1 MNKTL
6 IIFMLFTTL
15 AFVYVMIALSKMSK
29 NVSKIEA
36 FSEPVASKTVN
47 VPTRL
52 NTTDYG
58 AVAGVAPKIAN
69 ANPVPLAAQAPIIL
83 NANPVPNTIQT
94 PIILNSA
101 PNTVQPSA
109 TPIILNSA
117 PNAVQPPA
125 TPIILNQTQPSAT
138 PIIVANATPN
148 ITTPV
153 ITPQI
158 VLPPNATSPNPTSD
172 PNAPKILNVAQP
184 TIPFIRTP
192 DMAQTNILSTMPNGL
207 QFATPVA
214 PTSSVL
220 RPTTTIVS
228 AEPIVRSRQTTQP
241 NPNLPIADDEDR
253 RFWIGNVL
261 YNMLPNN
268 GMAKFMN
275 EVKSLSDKFRYDT
288 YGTILQNLRDYV
300 ALKIRRDE
308 NVMHDLAK
316 MVSDLKNNT
325 DNSRG
330 RFGVYRPSWENGA
343 AWAGY
348 MPNNSS
354 MAGGY
359 DPQHVPNTYRGNG
372 FVFPADHVEMF
383 DQDEK
388 EKLPGARSYMREY
401 SMHDSWASGS

>member
-36 FSEPVASKTVN
+36 FSEPVMSTTVN

-52 NTTDYG
+52 NTSDYG
-58 AVAGVAPKIAN
+58 AIAGVGPQVINPVNPIINPVIPIINPINNPTPVVVNPAPIAPVAPVIVAG
-69 ANPVPLAAQAPIIL
+69 
-83 NANPVPNTIQT
+83 TT
-94 PIILNSA
+94 
-101 PNTVQPSA
+101 T
-109 TPIILNSA
+109 T
-117 PNAVQPPA
+117 
-125 TPIILNQTQPSAT
+125 
-138 PIIVANATPN
+138 NATPV
-148 ITTPV
+148 IVAGTTTTV
-153 ITPQI
+153 
-158 VLPPNATSPNPTSD
+158 PPNATSPNPTSD
-172 PNAPKILNVAQP
+172 PNAPKVLNVVQP
-184 TIPFIRTP
+184 TMPFIPTP
-192 DMAQTNILSTMPNGL
+192 DMAQTNMMTSMPNGL
-207 QFATPVA
+207 QFATPVV
-214 PTSSVL
+214 PTASIM

-228 AEPIVRSRQTTQP
+228 GEPIGRSVQTTQP

-330 RFGVYRPSWENGA
+330 KFGVYRPSWENGA

-359 DPQHVPNTYRGNG
+359 DRLHVPNTYRGNG

-388 EKLPGARSYMREY
+388 QKLPDARSYMREY
-401 SMHDSWASGS
+401 SMHDSWTSG